1 MKLDYDKHLSKLRTL
16 LAVDLDELLNLEEEL
31 EDSTDEDER
40 SEIEKDMSNL
50 LVSINGAIEEYCYK
64 NIVGDWL
71 GLSGDFFG
79 DIIGLDLANRI
90 EYDQD
95 EDGGYFSIITARE
108 YSDFLRR
115 IQR

>member
-1 MKLDYDKHLSKLRTL
+1 MNLDYNKHLSKLRTL

-31 EDSTDEDER
+31 EDSTAEDER

-50 LVSINGAIEEYCYK
+50 LVSINGAIEGYCYK
-64 NIVGDWL
+64 NTSGDWL
-71 GLSGDFFG
+71 GLSGDLFG

-90 EYDQD
+90 EYYLG

-108 YSDFLRR
+108 YNDFLRR
-115 IQR
+115 IKQ